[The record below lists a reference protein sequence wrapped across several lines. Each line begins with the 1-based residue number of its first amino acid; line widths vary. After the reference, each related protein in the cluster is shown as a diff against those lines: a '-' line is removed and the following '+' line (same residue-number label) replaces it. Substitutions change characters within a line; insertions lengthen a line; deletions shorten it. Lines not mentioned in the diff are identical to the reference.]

1 MSRKEY
7 RSIARNINSYMRR
20 YLRAPPLHKA
30 R

>member
-1 MSRKEY
+1 M
-7 RSIARNINSYMRR
+7 ARNINSYMRR